1 MIDRQIDRWID
12 GGGEIDTS
20 RHGAVQCR
28 NARLVQLSKI
38 NQENKGNIAGNRT
51 CPFYLWLE
59 FNASFCFKIITNLEF
74 LQATASN

>member
-1 MIDRQIDRWID
+1 MQECKV
-12 GGGEIDTS
+12 GLT
-20 RHGAVQCR
+20 
-28 NARLVQLSKI
+28 SKI
-38 NQENKGNIAGNRT
+38 NQENKGNIPGNRT